1 MKTFGELTFEERNM
15 AVERAKDLLIGLV
28 IEGVIEIE
36 MPNHIVQSQFERILS
51 DGRKSENMK
60 LARELLVNHVTI
72 NRELDKI
79 SIASAEGARYDNN
92 GGLLVTH

>member
-51 DGRKSENMK
+51 EGRKSENMK
-60 LARELLVNHVTI
+60 LARELLVNHVAI

>member
-36 MPNHIVQSQFERILS
+36 MPNHIVQSQLERILS

-60 LARELLVNHVTI
+60 LTKDLLVSHVTI

>member
-60 LARELLVNHVTI
+60 LTKDLLVSHVTI

>member
-36 MPNHIVQSQFERILS
+36 MPNHIVQSQLERILS

-60 LARELLVNHVTI
+60 LARELLVSHVTI

>member
-60 LARELLVNHVTI
+60 LARELLVSHVTI

>member
-36 MPNHIVQSQFERILS
+36 MPNHIVQSQFEKILS

-60 LARELLVNHVTI
+60 LARELLVSHVTI

>member
-36 MPNHIVQSQFERILS
+36 MPNHIVQSQLERILS

-60 LARELLVNHVTI
+60 LTKDLLVTHVTI